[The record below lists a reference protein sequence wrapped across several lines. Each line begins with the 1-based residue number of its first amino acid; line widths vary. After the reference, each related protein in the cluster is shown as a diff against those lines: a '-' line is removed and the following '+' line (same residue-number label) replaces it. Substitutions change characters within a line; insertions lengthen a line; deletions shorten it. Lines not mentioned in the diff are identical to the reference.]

1 MIASQKTDINK
12 RDMNFFSEFSTSGSQ
27 VVSSFA
33 IVLLVFILAIAV
45 ALGSFLYIKIKV
57 NDVQKNINEINAEI
71 NDPNTALAL
80 AKFENL
86 QVEVEDYRTNLFIV
100 SQLDLLRRDNLHA
113 NTALMDRIADS
124 IPDGIILTDLIYSDG
139 QVLLAGNSR
148 TYGTPLEFVQILQD
162 KGTFQYVS
170 IESIETLESGDIS
183 GMTPEQIGRLMKYK
197 FSVVGALESFYS
209 VVLSKITDDES
220 QSLLS
225 PAETMILRAGETF
238 TSSGIN
244 SIVVN
249 DQTYTLS
256 RILINGEL
264 VGKED
269 FDYYMSMNEYSTR
282 VTQKIDVKLYY
293 VLKAGD
299 AK

>member
-33 IVLLVFILAIAV
+33 VVLLVFILAIAV

-57 NDVQKNINEINAEI
+57 NEVQKNINQINAEI

-100 SQLDLLRRDNLHA
+100 SQLDLKRQENLTA

-124 IPDGIILTDLIYSDG
+124 IPYDIIITDVSYAQG
-139 QVLLAGNSR
+139 QVSISGNSV
-148 TYGTPLEFVQILQD
+148 TAVAPLDFIQILQD

-170 IESIETLESGDIS
+170 IDGIEVLETSDIS
-183 GMTPEQIGRLMKYK
+183 GIPPEEIGSLMKYK
-197 FSVVGALESFYS
+197 FSFTGALEKSYS
-209 VVLSKITDDES
+209 VTLAQITDDEAQALLTPA
-220 QSLLS
+220 QSSTLS
-225 PAETMILRAGETF
+225 AGEFYTVSDI
-238 TSSGIN
+238 TTL
-244 SIVVN
+244 VA
-249 DQTYTLS
+249 DEKTYTLS
-256 RILINGEL
+256 RITVNGQRLSAE
-264 VGKED
+264 E
-269 FDYYMSMNEYSTR
+269 FARITASNEYSTR
-282 VTQKIDVKLYY
+282 VMAKLDINLYY